1 MQGQK
6 TSNNKSIKEWYAEH
20 QYMMIEVL
28 MVTTTAKQSQLP
40 SYIFQLA
47 SALQAVYA
55 LSRQIRSVEEKKKT
69 KTTIIH
75 LMHFATSHIR
85 MPSLAFYA
93 WFKRNTSG
101 TPEIPESKN
110 SILVSFLVF

>member
-6 TSNNKSIKEWYAEH
+6 TSNNKAIKEWYAEH

-47 SALQAVYA
+47 SATSSLCIEP
-55 LSRQIRSVEEKKKT
+55 SDKKRRRKEEDEN
-69 KTTIIH
+69 H
-75 LMHFATSHIR
+75 DHS
-85 MPSLAFYA
+85 SDAFC
-93 WFKRNTSG
+93 N
-101 TPEIPESKN
+101 
-110 SILVSFLVF
+110 